1 MQKNYGEEV
10 AEKLR
15 TDDEEEEEKRFEFYE
30 TKVKDSLLPVEHEI
44 PVYDERKEAVGV
56 TGYEIQKD
64 KIIVKYRKERK
75 PQRTLR
81 TDALV
86 DMIADRVAE
95 RIK

>member
-10 AEKLR
+10 TEKLR
-15 TDDEEEEEKRFEFYE
+15 DEEEEEKRFEFYE
-30 TKVKDSLLPVEHEI
+30 EKIKDDLLPVEHDL
-44 PVYDERKEAVGV
+44 PTYDEKTEIAGV
-56 TGYEIQKD
+56 VGYEKHED
-64 KIIVKYRKERK
+64 KIVVRYRKERK